1 MYKNF
6 IHNWKRIK
14 GSQYISV
21 ILYQKSEKFHD
32 EAFCLGIIID
42 GWIIWWREDELKV
55 GVVDDIFDFVYVGI
69 VVYVFWLEAEL
80 EILIVED
87 ADMGLGIILECLY
100 DSSRID

>member
-1 MYKNF
+1 MYENF
-6 IHNWKRIK
+6 IHNWERIK
-14 GSQYISV
+14 SLEYISV
-21 ILYQKSEKFHD
+21 FLHKKPKKLHD

-42 GWIIWWREDELKV
+42 GWIIRWRKDELKV
-55 GVVDDIFDFVYVGI
+55 WVVDDIFDFVYVGI

-87 ADMGLGIILECLY
+87 ADMGLRIILECLY